1 MLILR
6 DMTLADIAEVM
17 RIEHDIYPYPWSEGN
32 FIDSLESDYL
42 CKIAE
47 QLDEIVGYGVLM
59 PAPGEVHL
67 LTIGIAAPHQ
77 RKGYGVILLHQ
88 LLDLARA
95 HDAERVILEVRP
107 SNIAALAL
115 YRKCGFTRI
124 GLRRGYYPADNNG
137 REDAIVMACPL

>member
-6 DMTLADIAEVM
+6 DMTLDDIAKVM

-32 FIDSLESDYL
+32 FVDSVESGYL

-47 QLDEIVGYGVLM
+47 QMGEMVGYGVMM

-77 RKGYGVILLHQ
+77 RKGRGALLLHQ
-88 LLDLARA
+88 LLELARA
-95 HDAERVILEVRP
+95 HEAERVLLEVRP
-107 SNIAALAL
+107 SNIAAQAL
-115 YRKCGFTRI
+115 YRKCGFIRI
-124 GLRRGYYPADNNG
+124 GLRRGYYPADNNS